1 MRNLRCKQ
9 NFNRHL
15 QLLFPEVENYESN
28 VAIQLRIIYLEC
40 QKFNLLLLRS
50 HIKKIKAMLNGR
62 VLSNCGMHLTFS
74 LSHGEIQNNGNHP
87 TPQNNKCIPRAQI
100 VNTSFHFFTFQKGFS
115 FLFQLFLP
123 ETRVKQTKLSTRR
136 NKQNLL
142 HSGETK
148 YNYSIRYHLE
158 YCNSKPSC
166 SCMGE
171 VVQLQ
176 PVTY

>member
-100 VNTSFHFFTFQKGFS
+100 VNTSFSFPSTLHLYFPKGLCIS
-115 FLFQLFLP
+115 
-123 ETRVKQTKLSTRR
+123 LSA
-136 NKQNLL
+136 L
-142 HSGETK
+142 S
-148 YNYSIRYHLE
+148 
-158 YCNSKPSC
+158 P
-166 SCMGE
+166 
-171 VVQLQ
+171 
-176 PVTY
+176 